1 MSFLL
6 YLLNKG
12 GIAMYGLFFCSIL
25 SLAIILER
33 IIFFLR
39 YKNAGEFALKK
50 INDLNNEKNLKEKA
64 KIFFQEEVFLLEKYL
79 NILETI
85 VTVAPLLGLLGM
97 MLGIFHSYFA
107 FIEAK
112 TNKELILS
120 KGITEA
126 LLTTIVGLVIAI
138 FTLFFFSYFNYK
150 KEYLIFN
157 AEKNI
162 KEKIWEK
169 EELNNVENL

>member
-6 YLLNKG
+6 YLLDKG
-12 GIAMYGLFFCSIL
+12 GITMYGLFFCSIL
-25 SLAIILER
+25 SFAIILER
-33 IIFFLR
+33 LNFFLR

-50 INDLNNEKNLKEKA
+50 INDLSNMKNLEEKA
-64 KIFFQEEVFLLEKYL
+64 KMFFQEEVFLLEKYL

-85 VTVAPLLGLLGM
+85 ITVAPLLGLLGM

-107 FIEAK
+107 FMKAK
-112 TNKELILS
+112 VNKELVLS
-120 KGITEA
+120 GGITEA

-138 FTLFFFSYFNYK
+138 ITLFFFSYFNYK
-150 KEYLIFN
+150 KEHLIFM

-162 KEKIWEK
+162 KEKIWGK
-169 EELNNVENL
+169 D